1 MNIKILLLILLI
13 LILIVFKN
21 KENFIINE
29 NKWLNYR
36 LGDCIKNYNNLRDKT
51 IKNFPNT
58 LGSKFVH
65 KIRSLNLKNENHQDR
80 LNVLNSIIKKE
91 KLKYI
96 IPTDK
101 DVVLH
106 LRLGDILSKYNS
118 NNFNFTRKNWGTD
131 IIKLESILQKI
142 KDKHKV
148 NKFYIVYGAH
158 KKNIN
163 VKLNKKFLEKIKQL
177 CKKYFTEVILR
188 NTDPDSDFIFMC
200 SAKIFI
206 KSGGGFSRYISNIVK
221 MNGGEIYDCAN

>member
-1 MNIKILLLILLI
+1 MVKLQI
-13 LILIVFKN
+13 
-21 KENFIINE
+21 
-29 NKWLNYR
+29 R
-36 LGDCIKNYNNLRDKT
+36 DCIKNVRDLRNKT
-51 IKNFPNT
+51 LKNHPNS

-65 KIRSLNLKNENHQDR
+65 KIRSLNLINETHQDR
-80 LNVLNSIIKKE
+80 LNVLNSIINEEKK
-91 KLKYI
+91 KYTL
-96 IPTDK
+96 PKEK

-106 LRLGDILSKYNS
+106 LRLGDILSKYNTTDFS
-118 NNFNFTRKNWGTD
+118 FTKENWGTD
-131 IIKLESILQKI
+131 VNKLESILQKI

-158 KKNIN
+158 IKNIN

-206 KSGGGFSRYISNIVK
+206 KSGGGFSEYISNIVR
-221 MNGGEIYDCAN
+221 MNGGEIYDCAK